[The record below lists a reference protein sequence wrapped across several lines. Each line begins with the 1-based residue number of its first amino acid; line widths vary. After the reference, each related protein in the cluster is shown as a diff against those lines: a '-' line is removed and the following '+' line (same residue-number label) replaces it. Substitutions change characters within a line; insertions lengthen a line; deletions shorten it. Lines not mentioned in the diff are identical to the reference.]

1 MKVSFSREYVN
12 ENSMLG
18 LLNSHFVRLMVRPDW
33 FLQLRHDVVTNIF
46 TLENLCGGV
55 DSKTE
60 PLILIQSHVRGEC
73 SDVFA
78 LRMKLQLVVSRF

>member
-18 LLNSHFVRLMVRPDW
+18 LLNSHFVRLMVRPHW

-46 TLENLCGGV
+46 TLENLCGRV

-60 PLILIQSHVRGEC
+60 PLIRYNPTCVEN
-73 SDVFA
+73 
-78 LRMKLQLVVSRF
+78 VVMYLHYG